1 MNNANE
7 SSGTAENPRNVC
19 ISPTP
24 EQLNQSRPIPEPL
37 LIENKDDVHATEVPN
52 RDPNF
57 VAIGVVENNMNS
69 DPNGIF
75 CYRLWFNVR
84 IIAKSFHII
93 FIW

>member
-7 SSGTAENPRNVC
+7 SSGTADNPRNVC

-24 EQLNQSRPIPEPL
+24 EQLNQSRPIPELL

-75 CYRLWFNVR
+75 CYRL
-84 IIAKSFHII
+84 
-93 FIW
+93 